1 VLLVALTGGVGAGKS
16 TVAAML
22 ADRGAVVIEAD
33 DLAREAVG
41 PGSPGL
47 VKVLDEFGPDV
58 AAPDGSL
65 DRAKLAAR
73 VFDDPDARRRLEGI
87 VHPEVARLFA
97 AEVGRRRDTDEIVV
111 YAIPLLVE
119 RGLAGTFDVVVAV
132 AAGEDVRAARVAAQ
146 GRMTAADAR
155 RRMQAQASDAERA
168 AVADIVV
175 DNEGSVADLADR
187 VDLLW
192 EELLGRGGH
201 A

>member
-1 VLLVALTGGVGAGKS
+1 MLLVALTGGVGAGKS

>member
-1 VLLVALTGGVGAGKS
+1 MLLVALTGGVGAGKS

-168 AVADIVV
+168 TVADIVV

>member
-73 VFDDPDARRRLEGI
+73 VFDDTDARHRLEGI

-192 EELLGRGGH
+192 QELRGRGGL